1 MFLMNLKSL
10 VVVYRQIEVLFLMD
24 SEAHRFG
31 VSITRHSGQ
40 VHPFCVNTWILF
52 SGLQPDKL
60 NSEGQTTYEKADG
73 WEAHPTDSD

>member
-10 VVVYRQIEVLFLMD
+10 VVVYPQIEVLFLMD

-40 VHPFCVNTWILF
+40 LHQFCVNTRILF
-52 SGLQPDKL
+52 SGLQPDKSVTLHSVFSHAKKLL
-60 NSEGQTTYEKADG
+60 NIKQF
-73 WEAHPTDSD
+73 